1 VATSPASRVAAAV
14 VLAAAVPVLSV
25 GTAAPAH
32 AAACPTGAGV
42 TVVVD
47 FNQLGGE
54 VQEKCD
60 GSGGGDSAASL
71 FSSNGFPLTYAQRQP
86 GFVCRVS
93 GVPTSDPCVNTSPT
107 NAYWVLYWSDGK
119 SGTWSYSS
127 LGAASLK
134 VPNGGYVAFSWK
146 QGSAAAPPSTS
157 PTPHAPAPPTQPT
170 QPTQSSQDSPSGG
183 GNGSGGNRGD
193 GNKGGNGEPGDDDGS
208 QGGAAEAEPSGST
221 SPSASGPAAPSDTAK
236 PSKPSK
242 PSKQDARGEQEQGKK
257 KRKESAEPSTS
268 ATSDPSVS
276 PSDEVESD
284 ANPTASPPAPDD
296 DGLPGWVAPGLIA
309 VLFAAAGATVLVRR
323 RGAAGQ

>member
-1 VATSPASRVAAAV
+1 VATSPASRVAAAAA
-14 VLAAAVPVLSV
+14 LAAAVPVLSV
-25 GTAAPAH
+25 ATAAPAH

-47 FNQLGGE
+47 FNQLGRG

-107 NAYWVLYWSDGK
+107 NAYWGLYWSDGK

-127 LGAASLK
+127 LGAASLRI
-134 VPNGGYVAFSWK
+134 PDGGYVAFSWK

-157 PTPHAPAPPTQPT
+157 PTAHASTQPSQSTQPT
-170 QPTQSSQDSPSGG
+170 QPTRSPQGSPSGG
-183 GNGSGGNRGD
+183 GNGSGGSRGGD
-193 GNKGGNGEPGDDDGS
+193 NGDDN
-208 QGGAAEAEPSGST
+208 GGDAEAGSSGSG
-221 SPSASGPAAPSDTAK
+221 SPSASGPAAPSDPAK
-236 PSKPSK
+236 PSRPSEPSRSSKPSK
-242 PSKQDARGEQEQGKK
+242 HDARGEQEQGRK
-257 KRKESAEPSTS
+257 KRKASAEPSTS

-276 PSDEVESD
+276 PSDAVESG
-284 ANPTASPPAPDD
+284 ANPTASPPAPD